1 MFFGVF
7 GQKRIVQSVFSS
19 FKSLMFALIGRFT
32 EAVSM
37 LLRSSEVLKVA
48 TTPNTGGLVGIS
60 EGRRYCLPLTY
71 TKKEGGGADLF
82 FQNKTGVRTFFPKT
96 KRHRRF
102 RQCRFVLIGK
112 GCQKNGKVSMSFNLY
127 T

>member
-7 GQKRIVQSVFSS
+7 GQKRIVQSVFRS

-71 TKKEGGGADLF
+71 TKKEGG
-82 FQNKTGVRTFFPKT
+82 VRTFFSKIRRECGPFSPKQNGT
-96 KRHRRF
+96 DVSVSA
-102 RQCRFVLIGK
+102 VL
-112 GCQKNGKVSMSFNLY
+112 F
-127 T
+127 

>member
-7 GQKRIVQSVFSS
+7 GQKRIVQSVFCS

-32 EAVSM
+32 EAVPM
-37 LLRSSEVLKVA
+37 LLRSSESLKEA

-71 TKKEGGGADLF
+71 TKKEGG
-82 FQNKTGVRTFFPKT
+82 VRTFFSKKDGGSDLFP
-96 KRHRRF
+96 
-102 RQCRFVLIGK
+102 
-112 GCQKNGKVSMSFNLY
+112 QKQNGTDVSASAILL
-127 T
+127 